1 MVRASSPVGEDGG
14 VKVGARRSGA
24 CGRGRDGGRRS
35 FDRSWSTFADGSHDG
50 GCAPV
55 GRVET
60 CASRRSSNNR
70 GRPSRS
76 AGRNERAVLG
86 EEGVGVNEGPAAS
99 CSVSLPLH
107 RPDLACEQMSRL
119 GFYSKSKYFRT
130 RDGSIYLSDGLY
142 FAVLVSATIL
152 DVFPK
157 SGVSGKVLSKVGVC
171 HASFFETATHTVL
184 RSRPVGDRPSI
195 DRIAFDPGTYARRTH
210 GSAAVVNISGRQRM
224 LSQRIAGLAAQYQ
237 LGVPTARGDLAASV
251 DEFENN
257 HRLLIAGDP
266 GRHLPPANTP
276 ALKATYFEGRPTL
289 NSMIRDYTAHA
300 RRVLVMMPDNPA
312 MPAKISPLALAAR
325 KPLLTRLNAVV
336 TEHIIESER
345 QLAKLEALQ
354 NIVLAVVLMTLLV
367 EALAIFRPMVNRI
380 ADYSKELLRLASTD
394 ALTGVLNRRSFQE
407 RGAAEFSRAQRH
419 DEPVSILMIDA
430 DNFKQINDK
439 YGHGGGDAVLVA
451 LAAALGRQLEGMIL
465 WAVLAAKSLASF
477 SR

>member
-1 MVRASSPVGEDGG
+1 
-14 VKVGARRSGA
+14 
-24 CGRGRDGGRRS
+24 
-35 FDRSWSTFADGSHDG
+35 
-50 GCAPV
+50 
-55 GRVET
+55 
-60 CASRRSSNNR
+60 
-70 GRPSRS
+70 
-76 AGRNERAVLG
+76 
-86 EEGVGVNEGPAAS
+86 
-99 CSVSLPLH
+99 
-107 RPDLACEQMSRL
+107 
-119 GFYSKSKYFRT
+119 
-130 RDGSIYLSDGLY
+130 
-142 FAVLVSATIL
+142 
-152 DVFPK
+152 
-157 SGVSGKVLSKVGVC
+157 
-171 HASFFETATHTVL
+171 
-184 RSRPVGDRPSI
+184 
-195 DRIAFDPGTYARRTH
+195 
-210 GSAAVVNISGRQRM
+210 
-224 LSQRIAGLAAQYQ
+224 
-237 LGVPTARGDLAASV
+237 
-251 DEFENN
+251 
-257 HRLLIAGDP
+257 
-266 GRHLPPANTP
+266 
-276 ALKATYFEGRPTL
+276 LKATYFEGRPTL